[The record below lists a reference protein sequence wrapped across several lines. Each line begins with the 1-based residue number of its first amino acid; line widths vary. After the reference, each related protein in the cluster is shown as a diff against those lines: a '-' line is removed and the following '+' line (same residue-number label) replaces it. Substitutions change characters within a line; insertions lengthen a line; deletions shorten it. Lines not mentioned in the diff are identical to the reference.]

1 MQSTERNWRLDNA
14 RAVLIVL
21 VVLGHM
27 VRWGHFPGSTF
38 LYRLIYAF
46 HMPGFALLSGLC
58 WKGIGNGRVLRR
70 LAWPYF
76 IFQSVYLLFDRLGP
90 LAVPW
95 TPEPLT
101 FTKPYWLLWYLMALM
116 SWNVLAAIMPEG
128 KRAGLAILT
137 GSVGFALLVGF
148 DPELDY
154 YLSLSRTLIL
164 FPFFWGGVLLQ
175 RSSRPLPENRWIRPV
190 AAVVFA
196 LCAVGIW
203 LLGDRLDVRWMYH
216 SFPYPELH
224 YNPLIRLGLLALAA
238 ALTACLLALVPNR
251 RVEVVTYLGQN
262 TMPVFLL
269 HGFVVRGFGWLGAF
283 CGVVWP
289 WFLFPAL
296 SISLALLLA
305 SPPVVKVMQPLMHWP
320 FPLRRHTPSAE

>member
-1 MQSTERNWRLDNA
+1 MEDKRNWRLDNA

-27 VRWGHFPGSTF
+27 VHWGNFPGSQF

-58 WKGIGNGRVLRR
+58 WKGIGKGRVLRR

-90 LAVPW
+90 LAVAW
-95 TPEPLT
+95 KPEPLT
-101 FTKPYWLLWYLMALM
+101 YTKPYWLLWYLMALM
-116 SWNVLAAIMPEG
+116 GWNVLAAIMPEG
-128 KRAGLAILT
+128 KRTGLAILA

-154 YLSLSRTLIL
+154 YLSLSRTLVL
-164 FPFFWGGVLLQ
+164 FPFFWGGVLLR
-175 RSSRPLPENRWIRPV
+175 RSGRSFPERPWMRP
-190 AAVVFA
+190 AAAGGFA
-196 LCAVGIW
+196 LCAGGIW

-216 SFPYPELH
+216 GFPYPDLN

-238 ALTACLLALVPNR
+238 VLIACLLALVPNR

-283 CGVVWP
+283 HGVVWP

-296 SISLALLLA
+296 SIGLALLLA
-305 SPPVVKVMQPLMHWP
+305 SPPVVKVMKPLMQWP
-320 FPLRRHTPSAE
+320 FPLRRPASSGK